1 MRNLAFLILMA
12 TAVVALSLAARVNPG
27 QVAIFFSPYRIDLSL
42 NLAIFLLL
50 AGFLLFY
57 GLIRAIYGAIG
68 LPERVRNFKLGRR
81 REGAHNAL
89 RASVLA
95 LTEGRYSRVEHLAN
109 EAQVHEPDAV
119 PTALLAALAAHRLRQ
134 YDRRDRWLSDLRDE
148 GGETGLAA
156 RLLEAECL
164 LEQGK
169 PEEALQSIET
179 VLGSNRRNLRAQ
191 QVAWRIFRACGKW
204 DELLKTTRLLANR
217 NVLDDGEFEQTVS
230 EAYRMLISRRA
241 QVVQHIWQLWRNAT
255 PRELGLPEVTKSFA
269 TGFSRAGAP
278 THAKALLE
286 DALQREWR
294 GELVTLYAEL
304 FYSQPVSAVK
314 TMESWLPGRED
325 SVELL
330 GALGLLNAAM
340 ENWDAAAQYY
350 ERLFAIRPSSATA
363 AQLARVY
370 HRKGDEA
377 KESEYRTACVSLL
390 LNV

>member
-1 MRNLAFLILMA
+1 MRNLVLLILMA
-12 TAVVALSLAARVNPG
+12 CVVVALSLAARVNPG
-27 QVAIFFSPYRIDLSL
+27 QVAVFFSPYRIDLSL

-95 LTEGRYSRVEHLAN
+95 LTEGRYSRVEHLAT
-109 EAQVHEPDAV
+109 EAQVHEPDAL
-119 PTALLAALAAHRLRQ
+119 PTALLAAMAAHRLRQ
-134 YDRRDRWLSDLRDE
+134 YERRDRWLSDLRDE
-148 GGETGLAA
+148 GGEVALAA

-164 LEQGK
+164 LEQGRH
-169 PEEALQSIET
+169 EDALHAIES
-179 VLGSNRRNLRAQ
+179 VLGNNRRNLRAQ
-191 QVAWRIFRACGKW
+191 QVAWRIFKVCGRW
-204 DELLKTTRLLANR
+204 DELLRTTRLLANR
-217 NVLDDGEFEQTVS
+217 NVLDDAEFEQTVS
-230 EAYRMLISRRA
+230 EAYRVLISRRA
-241 QVVQHIWQLWRNAT
+241 QAVQQIWQLWRNAT
-255 PRELGLPEVTKSFA
+255 PRELGLPEVIKAFA
-269 TGFSRAGAP
+269 QGFSRAGAP
-278 THAKALLE
+278 THAKSLLE

-314 TMESWLPGRED
+314 VLESWLEGRED
-325 SVELL
+325 SAELQ
-330 GALGLLNAAM
+330 GALGLLYAAM
-340 ENWDAAAQYY
+340 ENWEAAARHY
-350 ERLFAIRPSSATA
+350 ERLFAIRPSAPTA

-370 HRKGDEA
+370 HRMGDE
-377 KESEYRTACVSLL
+377 KRESEYRTACVSLL